1 MDGWM
6 FGWLGGWWLRLIY
19 REKTTQ
25 GSLLL
30 PLASPS
36 IAAGGGGCTTKFN
49 AICKMKSIQ
58 LIVDFDK
65 HTSTSVCTTLAE
77 PEPGAGPSS
86 CNWKVV
92 QATMVTGVWGW
103 TCSYPCRPATHTYI
117 HIHTRVCVHC
127 TLLD

>member
-1 MDGWM
+1 M

-65 HTSTSVCTTLAE
+65 HTSTSACTTLAE
-77 PEPGAGPSS
+77 PAQLAPQLLITAAQNCRCTAAVLGP
-86 CNWKVV
+86 
-92 QATMVTGVWGW
+92 
-103 TCSYPCRPATHTYI
+103 
-117 HIHTRVCVHC
+117 
-127 TLLD
+127 